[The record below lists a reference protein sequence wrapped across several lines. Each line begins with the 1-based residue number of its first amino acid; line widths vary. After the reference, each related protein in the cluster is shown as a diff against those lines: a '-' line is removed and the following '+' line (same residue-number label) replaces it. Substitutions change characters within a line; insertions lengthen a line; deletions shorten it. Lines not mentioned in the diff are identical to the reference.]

1 MAEGQSALVRIRL
14 AEGRIKRAFDLAQM
28 VPSDSSK
35 INLFRATA
43 RDLHCV
49 RERFE
54 TDFVIVETTAT
65 TEDGFDAE
73 AHTAHL
79 ADFEEK
85 YFEVMSTLEAIEE
98 VKVVSPGTP
107 TTQVSKSRVALP
119 KISLPK
125 FDGSPQQWAN
135 FSNLFV
141 TLVAN
146 NADISSVEKLAYL
159 KTALNGEPLGMVQ
172 SLPISEA
179 NYEVAWKLLVGRYEN
194 KRLIVSV
201 HVEALLKA
209 PMAASDSPKA
219 LRNLLTIV
227 NENLLALRALDVP
240 VDQWDLIL
248 LPILCKRL
256 DSVLQTQWEL
266 TQTDALPTVKN
277 LLSFIETHCRAQ
289 ETVTASRSHVPGAGP
304 TQSRNQMPS
313 WRQARQSVKSLVS
326 SPQSC
331 CVCNSTHVVFKCP
344 KFIKSSPKDRYK
356 IAKEHK
362 LCLNCLSPSHAS
374 KDCSSSSCR
383 YCGSR
388 HHSLLH
394 FEQQTA
400 INPGPGK
407 DASTTLIE
415 PNPATVAVAAAL
427 PSEARTVL
435 LSTAQVH
442 VFDSSG
448 TPMVVR
454 ALLDTASQASFVT
467 ESCLQRLRL
476 TRRRSHLPVQG
487 LANTS
492 VNVAKSCASIVM
504 APVGSTSPQF
514 AVDVFVI
521 SRITSNLPSAKL
533 SARVRGA
540 VAHLKLADPAFD
552 TPGPVDLLIGAE
564 LVPRLL
570 TGAKID
576 GSPVALDSVLGW
588 ILMGQVDTQVPS
600 LTATSLCISLLT
612 SHPPLDEV
620 VKRFW
625 ELEEFPATTHKSPED
640 VKCEEW
646 FSKTHLRSGDGRY
659 SVSLP
664 FRQPLLKLGASRP
677 QALNRFL
684 RLENR
689 LKSDPKLKAMY
700 SEFMSDYVA
709 SGHMEEVTE
718 SQIPSASYYI
728 PHHCVVKPESSTTKL
743 RVVFDASA
751 KSSSG
756 VSLNDALFTGTRL
769 QRDIVDLLLSFR
781 LHVVVFTGD
790 IKQMYRQIGV
800 HTHQD
805 YQHIVWRF
813 NDAEPVKDYRLKTVT
828 YGVSAA
834 PFLALRTLQQLAQDE
849 TEHFPT
855 ASQVLLTDVYVDD
868 VVTGSNSVDSALA
881 IQRELITL
889 LGKGGFKLRKF
900 MSNHQALL
908 DWLPVEDIEI
918 PQPFSLDSDD
928 CVIKVLGLQWN
939 PVSDTYSY
947 KIQPSSGNATKR
959 TILSNLAR
967 IFDPLGWLTPLSMF
981 AKHLIQVLWARN
993 LGWDTEP
1000 PDDILSNWKN
1010 FNTQLSQL
1018 SSVTIPRLIRGQA
1031 GGSYQLHG
1039 FSDSSEIGYA
1049 AVVYLRI
1056 DNPDGTVLVHLLI
1069 AKSKVAPLKV
1079 QSLPRLELCGA
1090 LLLARLLHHVIDAY
1104 GATLHFSSVTAW
1116 TDSQVTL
1123 AWINSSPHELKTFVA
1138 NRVSHIQELTRPE
1151 WWKHVRS
1158 EHNPADCGSRGLLPA
1173 QIVSHPLWWSGPSW
1187 LKKAEDQWPEGIPCI
1202 KASDVILL
1210 ERKVVALGT
1219 FISPGDLDTLLER
1232 FSRLTRLLR
1241 VTACLF
1247 RFINNC
1253 RHPLEGRAIE
1263 ELSSKDLNTA
1273 LEFWIRY
1280 VQSMCYRSDLI
1291 ALKKDQITSPQ
1302 LRRLLPFIDSK
1313 GVIRVGGRLSHSDL
1327 PFEQKHPALLP
1338 KSNPLTRL
1346 IIGHYHE
1353 VNQHPGIQAL
1363 QAILREKFWIM
1374 GDKRAITNLVHR
1386 CVRCFRASPSS
1397 VAPLMGNL
1405 PAMRV
1410 QQVKPFSRSGVD
1422 YAGPFLIKMAR
1433 LRKAAVLKA
1442 YLCVFVCCATKA
1454 VHIELASDLST
1465 DVFLAAYK
1473 RFIARRGRSSD
1484 IYSDCGTN
1492 FVGARNQ
1499 LSELQQLLTSS
1510 SHQTTV
1516 ASSLA
1521 HLGVTW
1527 HFNPPAAPHFG
1538 GLWEAGV
1545 KSFKSHL
1552 RRVIGEQILTY
1563 EELNTVLAQVEAVLN
1578 SRPLCPLSADPKD
1591 FTPLTPG
1598 HFLTLEPLVTIPEPD
1613 LRQVKMNCLH
1623 RWQLVSRLHQDF
1635 WHRWHRDYLHTLQQR
1650 SKWQKRASGL
1660 APNQMVLVKE
1670 DRLPPLQWPLGRIV
1684 DLHHGTDGVARVA
1697 TVRTVTGT
1705 VKRPAV
1711 KLCPLPC
1718 DC

>member
-14 AEGRIKRAFDLAQM
+14 AEGHIKRAFDLAQM

-43 RDLHCV
+43 RDLHCI

-73 AHTAHL
+73 AHTARL

-135 FSNLFV
+135 FSNLFI

-240 VDQWDLIL
+240 
-248 LPILCKRL
+248 
-256 DSVLQTQWEL
+256 
-266 TQTDALPTVKN
+266 
-277 LLSFIETHCRAQ
+277 
-289 ETVTASRSHVPGAGP
+289 
-304 TQSRNQMPS
+304 
-313 WRQARQSVKSLVS
+313 
-326 SPQSC
+326 
-331 CVCNSTHVVFKCP
+331 CP

-521 SRITSNLPSAKL
+521 SRITSSLPSAKL

-588 ILMGQVDTQVPS
+588 ILMRQVDTQVPS

-625 ELEEFPATTHKSPED
+625 ELEEFPVTTHKSPED

-718 SQIPSASYYI
+718 SQIPSESYYI

-751 KSSSG
+751 KSSS
-756 VSLNDALFTGTRL
+756 
-769 QRDIVDLLLSFR
+769 
-781 LHVVVFTGD
+781 
-790 IKQMYRQIGV
+790 
-800 HTHQD
+800 
-805 YQHIVWRF
+805 
-813 NDAEPVKDYRLKTVT
+813 
-828 YGVSAA
+828 
-834 PFLALRTLQQLAQDE
+834 
-849 TEHFPT
+849 
-855 ASQVLLTDVYVDD
+855 
-868 VVTGSNSVDSALA
+868 
-881 IQRELITL
+881 
-889 LGKGGFKLRKF
+889 GKGGFKLRKF

-1410 QQVKPFSRSGVD
+1410 QQVKPFS
-1422 YAGPFLIKMAR
+1422 
-1433 LRKAAVLKA
+1433 
-1442 YLCVFVCCATKA
+1442 
-1454 VHIELASDLST
+1454 
-1465 DVFLAAYK
+1465 
-1473 RFIARRGRSSD
+1473 
-1484 IYSDCGTN
+1484 
-1492 FVGARNQ
+1492 
-1499 LSELQQLLTSS
+1499 
-1510 SHQTTV
+1510 
-1516 ASSLA
+1516 
-1521 HLGVTW
+1521 
-1527 HFNPPAAPHFG
+1527 
-1538 GLWEAGV
+1538 
-1545 KSFKSHL
+1545 
-1552 RRVIGEQILTY
+1552 
-1563 EELNTVLAQVEAVLN
+1563 
-1578 SRPLCPLSADPKD
+1578 SADPKD

-1697 TVRTVTGT
+1697 TNMPPW
-1705 VKRPAV
+1705 RPSV
-1711 KLCPLPC
+1711 LV
-1718 DC
+1718 